1 MIEWCNNKKLTISF
15 SEPPCVGIRYILPT
29 STEEEKKSIKKYPFI
44 NKREIKVSLYDK
56 RKNLKYDFTIPK
68 GYCYDGASIP
78 KLFYRVIGANT
89 DNDFLIAALV
99 HDVLCE
105 NHSHINNDRS
115 FSTNVFNSLLEV
127 SDVFAVKRFFMK
139 NSVACFQT
147 LFCRWKG

>member
-1 MIEWCNNKKLTISF
+1 MNKKNLRVMLVDNKKNISYKF
-15 SEPPCVGIRYILPT
+15 S
-29 STEEEKKSIKKYPFI
+29 
-44 NKREIKVSLYDK
+44 
-56 RKNLKYDFTIPK
+56 IPK

-105 NHSHINNDRS
+105 NHNYINNDRS

-127 SDVFAVKRFFMK
+127 SDVCAVKRFFMK

-147 LFCRWKG
+147 LFCKWGC